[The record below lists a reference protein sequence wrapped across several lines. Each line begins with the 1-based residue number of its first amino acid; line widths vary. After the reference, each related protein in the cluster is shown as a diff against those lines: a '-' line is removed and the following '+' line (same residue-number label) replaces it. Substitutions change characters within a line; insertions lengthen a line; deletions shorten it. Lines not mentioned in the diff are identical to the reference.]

1 MTSREPTKARA
12 VAKDTM
18 LRRLAEHGLRLVRRT
33 DRAEDPFRLPD
44 ASVGGRGFQA
54 PYRDADWS
62 RIRASIYE
70 GRGG

>member
-1 MTSREPTKARA
+1 
-12 VAKDTM
+12 M
-18 LRRLAEHGLRLVRRT
+18 LRTLTKRGLLLVRGR

-44 ASVGGRGFQA
+44 ASVRGRGFQA
-54 PYRDADWS
+54 PYREADWS